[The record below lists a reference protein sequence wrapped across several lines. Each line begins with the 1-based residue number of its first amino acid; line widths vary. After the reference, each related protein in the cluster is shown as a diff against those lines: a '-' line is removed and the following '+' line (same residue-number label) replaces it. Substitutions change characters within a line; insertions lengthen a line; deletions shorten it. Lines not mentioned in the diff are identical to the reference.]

1 MRKGREEILRKQI
14 HTEKQNARRSMST
27 GILNG
32 RAENGTRTRDPQLGK
47 FIVKTM
53 KITIQQQYTISMF
66 QKFVNYTSTTVKN
79 YCFYDVNLTKIRK
92 IYIYQDIKSY
102 CTPNPMY
109 GFIPCG
115 VRAYPA
121 LTPIPQRL
129 GLPGT
134 STRWTTVF
142 VTVCVLRKMSSVS
155 SDARNPDTTA
165 R

>member
-79 YCFYDVNLTKIRK
+79 YCVYDVNLTKIRK

-102 CTPNPMY
+102 CTPSPMY

-115 VRAYPA
+115 VRAYPT

-134 STRWTTVF
+134 ST
-142 VTVCVLRKMSSVS
+142 C
-155 SDARNPDTTA
+155 
-165 R
+165 

>member
-47 FIVKTM
+47 FIVETM

-79 YCFYDVNLTKIRK
+79 YCVYDVNLTKIRK

-115 VRAYPA
+115 VKLCSTGNLVPGMDPPEIFARQRAVSVNDP
-121 LTPIPQRL
+121 R
-129 GLPGT
+129 
-134 STRWTTVF
+134 STAPCHR
-142 VTVCVLRKMSSVS
+142 
-155 SDARNPDTTA
+155 
-165 R
+165 